1 MIVSELIKELQEF
14 DGEMEVLTSKS
25 CGTEIFYECHRIEG
39 VREVEVERKFN
50 EDEEGYVEDTDIW
63 EVKGKT
69 TDVVILHGFGC
80 QKQRTKKLK
89 KFKRK

>member
-14 DGEMEVLTSKS
+14 DGEMEVLTTRS
-25 CGTEIFYECHRIEG
+25 CGSETLYECHRIEG
-39 VREVEVERKFN
+39 VRETEVERKFN
-50 EDEEGYVEDTDIW
+50 EDEEGYVEDTDVC

-69 TDVVILHGFGC
+69 TYAVILHGFGC